1 MKKYFELIS
10 IPVAFLLLLLYNH
23 IAGKLGLHTFTF
35 DMFGKVFVAFLMF
48 LVAMGFVRVVYI
60 LMFPFLYRY
69 FDSSFSEHKEGWKNV
84 NSTERLWFSV
94 FLYIGMLFVF
104 ALILNGL

>member
-10 IPVAFLLLLLYNH
+10 IPAAFLMLLLYNH
-23 IAGKLGLHTFTF
+23 IAGRLGLHTFAF

-48 LVAMGFVRVVYI
+48 LVATGFVRLVYI
-60 LMFPFLYRY
+60 LMFPTLYKY
-69 FDSSFSEHKEGWKNV
+69 FDSSFNEHKEGWKNLEFK
-84 NSTERLWFSV
+84 ERV
-94 FLYIGMLFVF
+94 LYAVLLYGGMLLVF